1 MAKATAVRNIRD
13 DHQKAFLKIFNSLC
27 GRFNRWQVWQDFVMV
42 TAIEISNGKVAGR
55 KPGASNDVH
64 MDEDPRVHERL

>member
-27 GRFNRWQVWQDFVMV
+27 GRFNR
-42 TAIEISNGKVAGR
+42 SGR
-55 KPGASNDVH
+55 TS
-64 MDEDPRVHERL
+64 

>member
-27 GRFNRWQVWQDFVMV
+27 GPVQ
-42 TAIEISNGKVAGR
+42 SVAGLAGFCDGDR
-55 KPGASNDVH
+55 H
-64 MDEDPRVHERL
+64 

>member
-42 TAIEISNGKVAGR
+42 TAIEISNATEIGR
-55 KPGASNDVH
+55 AHV
-64 MDEDPRVHERL
+64 